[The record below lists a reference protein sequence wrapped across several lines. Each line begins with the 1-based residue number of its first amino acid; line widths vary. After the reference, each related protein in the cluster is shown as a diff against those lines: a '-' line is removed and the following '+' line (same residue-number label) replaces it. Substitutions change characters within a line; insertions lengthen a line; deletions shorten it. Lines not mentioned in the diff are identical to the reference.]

1 MTPISRRWIERPPG
15 SNWGD
20 FGPDDQRGRLNL
32 ITPEKVLAAVAEV
45 REGRT
50 FCLSLPLNRPGG
62 NYHALGRRAPRL
74 QPMVRDGR
82 VKYNLHANPRHPDV
96 FSDDA
101 VLLYS
106 QFSTHWDALAHVG
119 SMFDADGDG
128 EAEVRYYNGFRGGV
142 DIGADVPTADRAG
155 ADTFSGATALGIER
169 LAETGLQGRGVLVD
183 LRRAFGDARRAV
195 GYDDL
200 MRTMDAQRVA
210 VESGDV
216 LCLHTGQTAVLLAQR
231 EQPDAQWLDDAFC
244 HLDGCDERL
253 LRWIDE
259 SKVAAIAADNFA
271 VEAVPPVRSDDG
283 RAYER
288 LHELCLFK
296 LGIPLGELWFLA
308 ELAQWLGERGRSR
321 FLLTAPPL
329 RLPGAVGAPVTPV
342 ATV

>member
-1 MTPISRRWIERPPG
+1 LTTTNRWQVRPPG

-32 ITPEKVLAAVAEV
+32 ITPERIRAAAAEV
-45 REGRT
+45 REGRA
-50 FCLSLPLNRPGG
+50 FCLSLPLDRPSG
-62 NYHALGRRAPRL
+62 NYHDLQRRAPRL

-96 FSDDA
+96 FNDDA

-128 EAEVRYYNGFRGGV
+128 IPEVRYYNGYRGGV
-142 DIGADVPTADRAG
+142 DIGAAVPTADAAG
-155 ADTFSGATALGIER
+155 TGPFAGATALGIER
-169 LAETGLQGRGVLVD
+169 MAESALQGRGVLVD
-183 LRRAFGDARRAV
+183 LRRAFGDTRRAV

-200 MRTMDAQRVA
+200 LRTLDAQRVS
-210 VESGDV
+210 VETGDI
-216 LCLHTGQTAVLLAQR
+216 LCLHTGQTEVLLAQGA
-231 EQPDAQWLDDAFC
+231 QPDPHWLDDAFC

-253 LRWIDE
+253 LRWIAE
-259 SKVAAIAADNFA
+259 SGIAAIAADNFA
-271 VEAVPPVRSDDG
+271 VEAVPPARRDEGV
-283 RAYER
+283 AYER

-296 LGIPLGELWFLA
+296 LGMPLGELWYFA
-308 ELAQWLGERGRSR
+308 ELARWLAAHDRNR

-329 RLPGAVGAPVTPV
+329 RMPGAVGAPVTPV